1 MRSRRLFTPESGTA
15 NNQEV
20 EEAWCFA
27 GRASWWTVVA
37 GELTAKAFSVP
48 CRGILLSGLYI
59 ISFNTEFYWRRGR
72 KKLANKLCVSLVA
85 NRTTSHSLF
94 RRRWWLS
101 ASHSLFDGA
110 VYTPTEGGQTKVDG
124 ATPLISY
131 CGFTLAVPPQKV
143 STVEMPRYLV
153 KGADLWL
160 KSSPELK
167 LKNSH
172 QLTAPLRANPQI
184 IDETDPSPWELSK
197 LHPLMNKE
205 LWNLSWDCVAG
216 CLFHK

>member
-1 MRSRRLFTPESGTA
+1 MHFTSFFCSFQLHQWISCHGNGSVCMQSQRLFTPESGAA

-101 ASHSLFDGA
+101 ASHSSL
-110 VYTPTEGGQTKVDG
+110 TEQFIVRQREVKQKWM
-124 ATPLISY
+124 
-131 CGFTLAVPPQKV
+131 VPH
-143 STVEMPRYLV
+143 R
-153 KGADLWL
+153 
-160 KSSPELK
+160 
-167 LKNSH
+167 
-172 QLTAPLRANPQI
+172 
-184 IDETDPSPWELSK
+184 
-197 LHPLMNKE
+197 
-205 LWNLSWDCVAG
+205 
-216 CLFHK
+216 